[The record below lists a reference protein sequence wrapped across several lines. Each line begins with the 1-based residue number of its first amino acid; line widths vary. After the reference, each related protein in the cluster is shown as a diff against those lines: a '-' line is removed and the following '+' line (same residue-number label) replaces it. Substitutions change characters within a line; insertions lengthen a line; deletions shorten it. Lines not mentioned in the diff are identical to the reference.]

1 MYIKI
6 NNVKYEIVEFSSRW
20 EKFKSLKFVLEPLDK
35 IIKMKKKSLSTYFF
49 CQRVDVIMTDAD
61 NKILYIYNSFRSEK
75 FIFWKRKV
83 SYTYLLPN
91 GVASNFKVNDKFEV
105 KKRKWFNFTFFFYC
119 ISLKHNVFS
128 ITFLTSVSVNGLPN
142 ISIIGYL
149 KAFSIVSFV
158 ESPEIIDTGISA
170 NNCCSFI

>member
-6 NNVKYEIVEFSSRW
+6 NNVKYEIVEFSSGW

-83 SYTYLLPN
+83 SYTCLLPN

-105 KKRKWFNFTFFFYC
+105 KKRK
-119 ISLKHNVFS
+119 
-128 ITFLTSVSVNGLPN
+128 
-142 ISIIGYL
+142 
-149 KAFSIVSFV
+149 
-158 ESPEIIDTGISA
+158 
-170 NNCCSFI
+170 